1 MCRHEEFGGR
11 NKHDVQTRGVCSLQG
26 GILGLWPEE
35 QAAMCSL
42 QFTGRKKHCAMKNL
56 AVCREEEA
64 REEGSRIGAA
74 DHGDEPR
81 EEKS

>member
-1 MCRHEEFGGR
+1 MRF
-11 NKHDVQTRGVCSLQG
+11 
-26 GILGLWPEE
+26 
-35 QAAMCSL
+35 A
-42 QFTGRKKHCAMKNL
+42 GRKKQCAMKNL